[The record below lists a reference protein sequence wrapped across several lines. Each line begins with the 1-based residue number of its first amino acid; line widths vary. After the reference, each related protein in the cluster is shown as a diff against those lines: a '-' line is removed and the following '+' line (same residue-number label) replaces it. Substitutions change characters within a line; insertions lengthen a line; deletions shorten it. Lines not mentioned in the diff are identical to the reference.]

1 MLRAPAAR
9 AVLMA
14 GAVLLVASA
23 CSEAPREA
31 ADGTA
36 AEPPALVSAAP
47 SEVADASPAAPMLGE
62 ELVGLLGTDA
72 EPLLLDVRS
81 REEFAEG
88 HIPGAVNIPY
98 DELPARLEELAGHR
112 DDGIVV
118 YCRTGRRATIA
129 ETTLVE
135 AGFTDVRDLSGH
147 MTEWREARRPVT
159 EAVPCC

>member
-1 MLRAPAAR
+1 MLRAPAVR
-9 AVLMA
+9 AILMTGAFVLA
-14 GAVLLVASA
+14 ASA
-23 CSEAPREA
+23 CSDPPREA
-31 ADGTA
+31 ADDPGAEAPGRVSEAPAEA
-36 AEPPALVSAAP
+36 AGRSL
-47 SEVADASPAAPMLGE
+47 AAPMRGAD
-62 ELVGLLGTDA
+62 LVGLLGTDS

-98 DELPARLEELAGHR
+98 DELPERLEELAAHR

-118 YCRTGRRATIA
+118 YCRTGRRAKIA
-129 ETTLVE
+129 EATLVE
-135 AGFTDVRDLSGH
+135 AGFADVRDLAGH